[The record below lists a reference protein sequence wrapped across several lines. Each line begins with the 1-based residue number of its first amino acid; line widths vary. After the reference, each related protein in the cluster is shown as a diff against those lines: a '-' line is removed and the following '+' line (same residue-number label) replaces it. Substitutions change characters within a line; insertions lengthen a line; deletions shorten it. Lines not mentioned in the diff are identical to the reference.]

1 MTRSTVS
8 PKLRESPGPC
18 STPGVPSPPRD
29 PVRQDRA
36 ITDGQAALISVGY
49 QLLLVAAILGGA
61 WLAAPPG
68 RFVPW
73 ANRMV
78 VMWDAQHYLTIAHE
92 GYVSSGPHATLIAFF
107 PLYPVLIAALTPAL
121 GILRAALLIT
131 LVASVAGH
139 TLLFRYLRLL
149 GFDARRTL
157 RVAALVFATPISVYF
172 AAAYTEALYFL
183 ITVAFV
189 VFLRR
194 EAWGPAALCG
204 FLAALTRNMGA
215 LFVIPYL
222 AACWSVGPRATFWR
236 RASLSLVIGA
246 GTLVYLGLN
255 LVVQG
260 SPFAFAGHM
269 AENWYKSSV
278 NPFSMYANE
287 FAALVSGNFRP
298 DPHYEL
304 LYLDRIGTLLFP
316 LLIARELLASRR
328 RGKSGD
334 GPLPPGF
341 LLWAV
346 AQYLVVCS
354 QSFWVSNMR
363 YLCVILPAYLML
375 ERALR
380 SRAAFGAWLAVSGAG
395 ALWAIHNYVRMHWVF

>member
-1 MTRSTVS
+1 M
-8 PKLRESPGPC
+8 KK
-18 STPGVPSPPRD
+18 
-29 PVRQDRA
+29 DRP
-36 ITDGQAALISVGY
+36 ITDGEAALISVGY
-49 QLLLVAAILGGA
+49 QLLLVAVIIGGA
-61 WLAAPPG
+61 WSVAPPG
-68 RFVPW
+68 RLVPYI
-73 ANRMV
+73 NRMV

-107 PLYPVLIAALTPAL
+107 PLYPALIAALAPVV

-149 GFDARRTL
+149 GLDSRRTL

-172 AAAYTEALYFL
+172 AAVYTEGLYFL
-183 ITVAFV
+183 ITVAFAI
-189 VFLRR
+189 FLRR

-222 AACWSVGPRATFWR
+222 AACWSAGPRATFWR
-236 RASLSLVIGA
+236 RASLSILIGA

-255 LVVQG
+255 LSVQG

-269 AENWYKSSV
+269 AENWHKSSV

-287 FAALVSGNFRP
+287 FMALLSGSFRP

-316 LLIARELLASRR
+316 LLLVREFAASWRR
-328 RGKSGD
+328 RSGRD
-334 GPLPPGF
+334 ASPPLPPGF

-375 ERALR
+375 ERALQ
-380 SRAAFGAWLAVSGAG
+380 SRAAFGAWVAVSSA
-395 ALWAIHNYVRMHWVF
+395 AAFWAINNYVRMHWVF